1 MRLRRAPVDD
11 PPSGEALD
19 QAPRWS
25 DRELTARTQRDRRS
39 GLAVERSAEFTGRRS
54 TRRFPCD
61 LGSRVQCRGVPLSRA
76 MTALFWL
83 LVFVV
88 LLALFGWAIAGFVWT
103 VLWYVLVGVVIGGV
117 ARVLV
122 RGTGRYGMGMTIIA
136 GIAGSLLGGLLANVL
151 DTGWFVQFLLAV
163 LAAAVLIAITAS
175 KTKSA

>member
-1 MRLRRAPVDD
+1 
-11 PPSGEALD
+11 
-19 QAPRWS
+19 
-25 DRELTARTQRDRRS
+25 
-39 GLAVERSAEFTGRRS
+39 
-54 TRRFPCD
+54 
-61 LGSRVQCRGVPLSRA
+61 

-103 VLWYVLVGVVIGGV
+103 VLWYVLVGIVIGGV

-151 DTGWFVQFLLAV
+151 DTGWFVQFLFAV
-163 LAAAVLIAITAS
+163 LAAARLYRTTYAPQTHRGEVQGRTTKYALNGSCSSTCTSTDEKPAS
-175 KTKSA
+175 ARSC